1 MVAEAAAA
9 ADAAAATPV
18 PVPPEPTMEDL
29 LGKTLWKDV
38 TGKTATTKS
47 LLKGKQFVLL
57 YFSASFCPP
66 CLTFTPM
73 LKHFYEKYKKQLEI
87 VYLSSDRKESDFTAY
102 YGQMPW
108 TALQNEEQKQA
119 LSTLFQIRGIP
130 TLIVLDVATARVITM
145 QGRQDV
151 TNNNKDFSAF
161 AKWQATAPITIHEAT
176 GPGAAGAEPQR
187 GVLRTLV
194 MSILTNPL
202 YIFGTIYI
210 VKWLWRK
217 FSAMTATDEP
227 AKLTSDAPQPDDE
240 F

>member
-1 MVAEAAAA
+1 MVADQAA
-9 ADAAAATPV
+9 ADAAAVAV

-47 LLKGKQFVLL
+47 LLASKQFVLL

-73 LKHFYEKYKKQLEI
+73 LKSFYEKYKKQLE
-87 VYLSSDRKESDFTAY
+87 VVFLSSDRKESDFSAY
-102 YGQMPW
+102 YGNMPW
-108 TALQNEEQKQA
+108 TALQNDEQKQK
-119 LSTLFQIRGIP
+119 LYTRFQIRGIP
-130 TLIVLDVATARVITM
+130 TLIVLDVATARVVTM
-145 QGRQDV
+145 QGRQDIIK
-151 TNNNKDFSAF
+151 NNKDFSAF
-161 AKWQATAPITIHEAT
+161 AKWQATAPITIAEAT
-176 GPGAAGAEPQR
+176 AAGGGGEPQQ
-187 GVLRTLV
+187 GTLRTLV

-202 YIFGTIYI
+202 YIFGTLYI

-217 FSAMTATDEP
+217 FSAAMINDPTAADEP
-227 AKLTSDAPQPDDE
+227 AKLTQPDDE